1 MRNPFTWIAVACV
14 GAIALVAAL
23 DGLRSWRSASPPPAS
38 TPEAATTPV
47 TTEEVTTA
55 PLPTAGAT
63 TDADDECADPTEC
76 TEDWTRA
83 VAEAAGFRITE
94 HTGSAW
100 VAVGR
105 GKSFYICA
113 TNWAAQHQLDDEGFR
128 IVRRIDGVPIFD
140 DGIRLAW
147 SLDRLTVWAEPGP
160 TENSVGPKPGELRR
174 LVRASETITFA

>member
-23 DGLRSWRSASPPPAS
+23 DGVRSWRSASPPPAS

-47 TTEEVTTA
+47 TTGEVTTA
-55 PLPTAGAT
+55 ALAAGTTTAANH
-63 TDADDECADPTEC
+63 ECADPTEC

-83 VAEAAGFRITE
+83 VAEAAEFRITE
-94 HTGSAW
+94 HTGNAW

-105 GKSFYICA
+105 GQSFYIWA
-113 TNWAAQHQLDDEGFR
+113 TERVAPHQLDGEGFR

-147 SLDRLTVWAEPGP
+147 SLDRLTVWVEPGP
-160 TENSVGPKPGELRR
+160 TGDSVGPRPSELRR
-174 LVRASETITFA
+174 LVRASKTMTFD